1 MKLKELIGPRKA
13 RRVRKCLNRY
23 LTIMQVVELCR
34 KDHYSKNEWSCKY
47 NLSFPCSALVVI
59 HKRLRDNVVPV
70 EMANCNVGRA
80 VRAFCSQGAHGT
92 PYQRNPRSFPR
103 GAWERASLGHLCIT
117 TSATWEQWVNQLMFL
132 VSFVFFV
139 DKLPL
144 FKITKQHWPAIPILA
159 MLLELSACTPTR
171 VDNPLNRVALP
182 KDWHHAP
189 NARTNFNPADLKT
202 WWQGFQD
209 PKLNALVTQGLANN
223 HDLKI
228 AVARVREIKAMI
240 TVAESAL
247 YPSIDLTV
255 SGGREKKIDRVIG
268 VPSNQGLGLF
278 IPTADMISGGL
289 AARWE
294 IDLFGA
300 RHLEAEAATA
310 QAEGTEEALHAAQ
323 VGLLAQ
329 VATNYLELRGVQQRI
344 GILREN
350 INTQRERLRAL
361 QAFNR
366 TGLSNQ
372 WDVARQ
378 ETLLRSN
385 EGSLPVLTSEAFN
398 LIHRLAVLLG
408 EPPEKLERRLV
419 DAGPLPENSPDIP
432 RLLPLGL
439 LEQRP
444 DLRLARTEVSA
455 MAAGLGAAKADL
467 FPKLVLS
474 ANGGFGALAVGG
486 MPSLAESV
494 YALGSGLT
502 APIFSAGRIQAHITA
517 ADARLEQV
525 AANYEKTLLLALED
539 VENAFVAH
547 VSAEERRNRISE
559 AETAAEQAYR
569 LANALYRQGA
579 NDYLSVLDAQHSKL
593 AVADE
598 RAKADTVVRVSI
610 VSLYRAFGGGWT
622 AEAAVQ

>member
-1 MKLKELIGPRKA
+1 MQCNLLI
-13 RRVRKCLNRY
+13 
-23 LTIMQVVELCR
+23 I
-34 KDHYSKNEWSCKY
+34 
-47 NLSFPCSALVVI
+47 
-59 HKRLRDNVVPV
+59 
-70 EMANCNVGRA
+70 
-80 VRAFCSQGAHGT
+80 
-92 PYQRNPRSFPR
+92 
-103 GAWERASLGHLCIT
+103 
-117 TSATWEQWVNQLMFL
+117 
-132 VSFVFFV
+132 FV
-139 DKLPL
+139 DKQPL
-144 FKITKQHWPAIPILA
+144 FKISRRHWLILA
-159 MLLELSACTPTR
+159 LLLELSACTPTR
-171 VDNPLNRVALP
+171 ADNPVSRVAPP

-189 NARTNFNPADLKT
+189 LDATNVNPANLEA
-202 WWQGFQD
+202 WWQGFRD
-209 PKLNALVTQGLANN
+209 SKLNALIDQALANN
-223 HDLKI
+223 HDLRI
-228 AVARVREIKAMI
+228 AIARVREAKA
-240 TVAESAL
+240 VSAAVESAL
-247 YPSIDLTV
+247 YPGIGLAA

-268 VPSNQGLGLF
+268 VPTDQGLGLF

-300 RHLEAEAATA
+300 RHLEAEAAAA
-310 QAEGTEEALHAAQ
+310 QAEGTEEALHAVQ

-350 INTQRERLRAL
+350 IDIQRERLRAL

-372 WDVARQ
+372 ADIARQ
-378 ETLLRSN
+378 ETLLRST
-385 EGSLPVLTSEAFN
+385 EGSLPVLSSAELN

-408 EPPEKLERRLV
+408 EPPESLESRFA
-419 DAGPLPENSPDIP
+419 DADLLTAKTPNIP
-432 RLLPLGL
+432 RLLPSGL

-455 MAAGLGAAKADL
+455 MAATLGAARADL

-486 MPSLAESV
+486 MPSFAESV

-502 APIFSAGRIQAHITA
+502 APIFSAGRIQAHIAA
-517 ADARLEQV
+517 ADARLDQV
-525 AANYEKTLLLALED
+525 AANYEKTFLLALED

-547 VSAEERRNRISE
+547 AASEERRSRMSE
-559 AETAAEQAYR
+559 AEVAADQAYR
-569 LANALYRQGA
+569 LADALYQSGV
-579 NDYLSVLDAQHSKL
+579 NDYLSLLDAQRSKL

-598 RAKADTVVRVSI
+598 RVKAETAVCVSI